1 MSSYTVKSGDTLS
14 EIAETYGFSVSELAK
29 LNDIKDVDLIKAGQ
43 VLDIPET
50 KAPEVVQEAS
60 AVVQEEPTETTVVP
74 TQEVTEAA
82 VVPTQEVTETTEE
95 KEPTLADKVG
105 DVAQRLPT
113 TRYAPS
119 LLQEFQDPNSTPIL
133 VDIASNIGE
142 ALTTRFTEKIP
153 EDLTEDLGASGYQVR
168 DELKG
173 IQGIKDYSLLPDLH
187 LDQRALRLAGN
198 IVGAVMGDVI
208 GETIGTVGRRYVPQ
222 QIQDLTDEAFKIVA
236 TKFAETE
243 TGQDILEYL
252 ENNPGVAKDIDASL
266 NVLSVFPAMAL
277 GVKGINRV
285 ASNMPVEIDLYR
297 QGMTNL
303 EKTKNVLE
311 AGLSAIPNAIADGVG
326 AKRQAV
332 KRKLGLSLGKIKEA
346 RRRLD
351 DEGNKKYGQA
361 SYLQANYI
369 SRQETGEYTDEFKDS
384 IVKKKYIE
392 DGGLD
397 IPATDTETI
406 AKVIQNAVKYT
417 IPKAVLDR
425 IVTRTPGIHYG
436 VGVTAPVDNMSVNV
450 NRLGSPRTMAQ
461 EASPDAYK
469 ALSSEFTNILGDSK
483 DSKNPNNYAKR
494 IDKPLKKWDQ
504 EDWTTYLKD
513 EVGMVRNDGSGA
525 FTFFEGDGKKY
536 VAFSNKKTVRLSKD
550 KVLGAVNDYYIID
563 ITGGKN
569 DIISYNTTSDL
580 HDLGVAGIDLQPV
593 GGSALLNIFPPVK
606 HNISKNKTYTETFQ
620 EEGPNKGKAKYFK
633 NQKELEPE
641 VKKTSEAFEEKHGKK
656 VGESIREHIEAVY
669 GEATNVRPELQ
680 DYADAVRNASLLAA
694 TPAIILN
701 RRQEESPVL
710 ESLLGRQ

>member
-14 EIAETYGFSVSELAK
+14 EIAETYGFSVSELAE
-29 LNDIKDVDLIKAGQ
+29 LNDIKDVDFIKAGQ

-60 AVVQEEPTETTVVP
+60 AVVQEEPTE
-74 TQEVTEAA
+74 AA
-82 VVPTQEVTETTEE
+82 VVPAQEVTETTEE
-95 KEPTLADKVG
+95 KEPTLADRVG
-105 DVAQRLPT
+105 DVAQKLPT

-119 LLQEFQDPNSTPIL
+119 LLQEFQDPNFTPIA

-168 DELKG
+168 DEFK
-173 IQGIKDYSLLPDLH
+173 GIKDYSLLPDLN
-187 LDQRALRLAGN
+187 LDQRAVRLAGN
-198 IVGAVMGDVI
+198 IAGAVVGDIV

-222 QIQDLTDEAFKIVA
+222 QIQDIADKALETIATAF
-236 TKFAETE
+236 TETE
-243 TGQDILEYL
+243 AGQDILEYL
-252 ENNPGVAKDIDASL
+252 ENNPGVARDLDAAL
-266 NVLSVFPAMAL
+266 NITSVIPAMAL
-277 GVKGINRV
+277 GAKGINRV

-311 AGLSAIPNAIADGVG
+311 AGLSAIPNAIADGIG

-346 RRRLD
+346 RRGLD
-351 DEGNKKYGQA
+351 DEDNKRYGEA
-361 SYLQANYI
+361 SYIQANYI
-369 SRQETGEYTDEFKDS
+369 ARQETGEYPEEFKDS
-384 IVKKKYIE
+384 VVVKKYIE

-406 AKVIQNAVKYT
+406 SKVMQNAVKYT

-425 IVTRTPGIHYG
+425 IVTKTPGIHYG

-620 EEGPNKGKAKYFK
+620 EEGPNKGKGKYFK
-633 NQKELEPE
+633 NQESLKPE

-656 VGESIREHIEAVY
+656 VGESIKEHIEAVY

>member
-50 KAPEVVQEAS
+50 KTPEVVQEAS

-82 VVPTQEVTETTEE
+82 VVPTQEVTETTEQIDSRFE
-95 KEPTLADKVG
+95 NILGPRDLVKDF
-105 DVAQRLPT
+105 
-113 TRYAPS
+113 S
-119 LLQEFQDPNSTPIL
+119 LLAEPVKTSLERSALAANLLTDFTRLDEPIEL
-133 VDIASNIGE
+133 VTDIASNIGE
-142 ALTTRFTEKIP
+142 ALTTRVTKKIP
-153 EDLTEDLGASGYQVR
+153 EDLTEDLGGSGYQVSN
-168 DELKG
+168 EF
-173 IQGIKDYSLLPDLH
+173 QGTPFH
-187 LDQRALRLAGN
+187 LRERALRLSGN

-236 TKFAETE
+236 TAFAETE
-243 TGQDILEYL
+243 DGQKILEYL
-252 ENNPGVAKDIDASL
+252 ENNPGVARNIDASL
-266 NVLSVFPAMAL
+266 NVISVFPAFKIGERA
-277 GVKGINRV
+277 INRI

-297 QGMTNL
+297 KGMTNL
-303 EKTKNVLE
+303 EKTKNVLQ

-436 VGVTAPVDNMSVNV
+436 VGVAAPVDNMSVNV
-450 NRLGSPRTMAQ
+450 NRLGNPTTMSK
-461 EASPDAYK
+461 EASPNK
-469 ALSSEFTNILGDSK
+469 ATKSSSNFTNILGNSES
-483 DSKNPNNYAKR
+483 SKNPNKYAER
-494 IDKPLKKWDQ
+494 IDKPLKQWDQ

-525 FTFFEGDGKKY
+525 FTFFESDGSKY
-536 VAFSNKKTVRLSKD
+536 VAFANKNTIHNSED
-550 KVLGAVNDYYIID
+550 KVLGAVSNYYIID
-563 ITGGKN
+563 ITGGKK
-569 DIISYNTTSDL
+569 DIISYNTVSDL

-606 HNISKNKTYTETFQ
+606 HNISRNKTYNE
-620 EEGPNKGKAKYFK
+620 KGKYFE
-633 NQKELEPE
+633 NQDTLEPE
-641 VKKTSEAFEEKHGKK
+641 VKKTSEAFEAKHGKK
-656 VGESIREHIEAVY
+656 VGTSIKEHIKAVHE
-669 GEATNVRPELQ
+669 GAISITPELE
-680 DYADAVRNASLLAA
+680 DYAAAAKNISLLGGTATIAA
-694 TPAIILN
+694 G

>member
-14 EIAETYGFSVSELAK
+14 EIAETYGSSVSELAE
-29 LNDIKDVDLIKAGQ
+29 LNNIKDVDFIKAGE

-60 AVVQEEPTETTVVP
+60 VVVQEEPTETTVVP

-82 VVPTQEVTETTEE
+82 VVPAKEVTETTEQIDSRFSNILGPRDLV
-95 KEPTLADKVG
+95 KDFTLLDEPIA
-105 DVAQRLPT
+105 
-113 TRYAPS
+113 
-119 LLQEFQDPNSTPIL
+119 L
-133 VDIASNIGE
+133 VTDIASNIGE

-168 DELKG
+168 DEFKDV
-173 IQGIKDYSLLPDLH
+173 KDYSILPDFVAN
-187 LDQRALRLAGN
+187 LDTQAVRLAGN
-198 IVGAVMGDVI
+198 IAGAVLGDIV

-222 QIQDLTDEAFKIVA
+222 QIQDLADETFKAVA
-236 TKFAETE
+236 TAFTETE
-243 TGQDILEYL
+243 AGQEILEYL
-252 ENNPGVAKDIDASL
+252 ENNPGVARDLDAAL
-266 NVLSVFPAMAL
+266 NVTSVIPAVAL
-277 GVKGINRV
+277 GEKGINRL

-297 QGMTNL
+297 KGMTNL
-303 EKTKNVLE
+303 EKTKNVLT

-351 DEGNKKYGQA
+351 DEDNKKYGQA

-384 IVKKKYIE
+384 IVVKKYIE

-406 AKVIQNAVKYT
+406 SKVMQNAVKYT

-450 NRLGSPRTMAQ
+450 NRLGNPTTMSK
-461 EASPDAYK
+461 EASPNEAK
-469 ALSSEFTNILGDSK
+469 RSSAKFTNILA
-483 DSKNPNNYAKR
+483 NPKSSEHPNKYAEK

-525 FTFFEGDGKKY
+525 FTFFESDGSKY
-536 VAFSNKKTVRLSKD
+536 VAFSNKKTIHNSAD
-550 KVLGAVNDYYIID
+550 KALGAVNNYYIID
-563 ITGGKN
+563 ITGGKK
-569 DIISYNTTSDL
+569 DIISYNTVSDL

-606 HNISKNKTYTETFQ
+606 HNISKNKTYDE
-620 EEGPNKGKAKYFK
+620 KGKYFE
-633 NQKELEPE
+633 NQNTLEPE
-641 VKKTSEAFEEKHGKK
+641 VKKTSDAFEAKHGKK
-656 VGESIREHIEAVY
+656 VGTSIRKHIEAVH
-669 GEATNVRPELQ
+669 EDAISIRPELQ

>member
-82 VVPTQEVTETTEE
+82 VVPAQEVTETTEQIDSRFSNILGPRDPI
-95 KEPTLADKVG
+95 KDFTLLDEPIA
-105 DVAQRLPT
+105 
-113 TRYAPS
+113 
-119 LLQEFQDPNSTPIL
+119 L
-133 VDIASNIGE
+133 VTDIASNIGE

-153 EDLTEDLGASGYQVR
+153 EDLTEDLGSSGYQVK
-168 DELKG
+168 DEFK
-173 IQGIKDYSLLPDLH
+173 GIKDYSLLPDLH

-198 IVGAVMGDVI
+198 IAGAVIGDVV

-222 QIQDLTDEAFKIVA
+222 QIQDLADETVKTVA
-236 TKFAETE
+236 TAFTETE
-243 TGQDILEYL
+243 AGQEILEYL
-252 ENNPGVAKDIDASL
+252 ENNPGVARDLDAAL
-266 NVLSVFPAMAL
+266 NLTSVIPAMAL
-277 GVKGINRV
+277 GAKGINRL
-285 ASNMPVEIDLYR
+285 ASNMPVEIDLYKE
-297 QGMTNL
+297 GMTNL

-346 RRRLD
+346 RKRLD
-351 DEGNKKYGQA
+351 DKGNKRYGQA

-384 IVKKKYIE
+384 IVVKKYIE

-406 AKVIQNAVKYT
+406 SKVIQNAVKYT
-417 IPKAVLDR
+417 IPEAVLDR

-450 NRLGSPRTMAQ
+450 NRLGNPTTMSK
-461 EASPDAYK
+461 EASPNK
-469 ALSSEFTNILGDSK
+469 ATKSSSNFTNILGNSES
-483 DSKNPNNYAKR
+483 SKNPNKYAER
-494 IDKPLKKWDQ
+494 IDKPLKQWDQ

-525 FTFFEGDGKKY
+525 FTFFESDGSKY
-536 VAFSNKKTVRLSKD
+536 VAFANKNTIHNSED
-550 KVLGAVNDYYIID
+550 KVLGAVSNYYIID
-563 ITGGKN
+563 ITGGKK
-569 DIISYNTTSDL
+569 DIISYNTVSDL

-606 HNISKNKTYTETFQ
+606 HNISRNKTYNE
-620 EEGPNKGKAKYFK
+620 KGKYFE
-633 NQKELEPE
+633 NQDTLEPE
-641 VKKTSEAFEEKHGKK
+641 VKKTSEAFEAKHGKK
-656 VGESIREHIEAVY
+656 VGTSIKEHIKAVHE
-669 GEATNVRPELQ
+669 GAISITPELE
-680 DYADAVRNASLLAA
+680 DYAAAAKNISLLGGTATIAA
-694 TPAIILN
+694 G

>member
-29 LNDIKDVDLIKAGQ
+29 LNDIKDVDFIKAGQ

-82 VVPTQEVTETTEE
+82 VVPAQEVTETTEQIDSRFSNILGPRDPI
-95 KEPTLADKVG
+95 KDFTLLDEPIA
-105 DVAQRLPT
+105 
-113 TRYAPS
+113 
-119 LLQEFQDPNSTPIL
+119 L
-133 VDIASNIGE
+133 VTDIASNVSE

-153 EDLTEDLGASGYQVR
+153 EDLTEDLGSSGYQVR
-168 DELKG
+168 DEFK
-173 IQGIKDYSLLPDLH
+173 GIKDYSLLPDLH

-198 IVGAVMGDVI
+198 IAGAVIGDIV

-222 QIQDLTDEAFKIVA
+222 QIQDLADETVKTVA
-236 TKFAETE
+236 TAFTETE
-243 TGQDILEYL
+243 AGQEILEYL
-252 ENNPGVAKDIDASL
+252 ENNPGVARDLDAAL
-266 NVLSVFPAMAL
+266 NLTSVIPAMAL
-277 GVKGINRV
+277 GAKGINRL
-285 ASNMPVEIDLYR
+285 ASNMPVEIDLYKE
-297 QGMTNL
+297 GMTNL

-351 DEGNKKYGQA
+351 DEGNKRYGQA

-384 IVKKKYIE
+384 IVVKKYIE

-406 AKVIQNAVKYT
+406 SKVIQNAVKYK
-417 IPKAVLDR
+417 IPEAVLDR

-450 NRLGSPRTMAQ
+450 NRLGNPTTMSK
-461 EASPDAYK
+461 EASPNK
-469 ALSSEFTNILGDSK
+469 ATKSSSNFTNILG
-483 DSKNPNNYAKR
+483 NPKSSEHPNKYAEK
-494 IDKPLKKWDQ
+494 INKPLKQWEQ

-513 EVGMVRNDGSGA
+513 KVGMVRNDGSGA
-525 FTFFEGDGKKY
+525 FTFFESDGNKY
-536 VAFSNKKTVRLSKD
+536 VAFANKKTIHKSED
-550 KVLGAVNDYYIID
+550 KVLGAVNNYYIID
-563 ITGGKN
+563 ITGGKK
-569 DIISYNTTSDL
+569 DIISYNTVSDL

-606 HNISKNKTYTETFQ
+606 HNISKNKTYDE
-620 EEGPNKGKAKYFK
+620 KGKYFK
-633 NQKELEPE
+633 NQDSLKPE
-641 VKKTSEAFEEKHGKK
+641 VEKTSDAFEAKHGKK
-656 VGESIREHIEAVY
+656 VGTSIKEHIKAVHE
-669 GEATNVRPELQ
+669 GAISITPELE
-680 DYADAVRNASLLAA
+680 DYAAAAKNISLLGAA
-694 TPAIILN
+694 PTIAAG